1 MLSVRN
7 RVVTGTALAAL
18 CLIVLGEGVFLSL
31 SEPLTGLPVLQP
43 TADDATLVAKRRL
56 LSSADAGIVLVG
68 DSSCMMGL
76 DPVVLTAGGLPAT
89 VNLGA
94 LLSFTVAGFA
104 DLGEEALARL
114 PHARVLVLAVLPR
127 SLEVTEQR
135 AREFDLLGRYLTA
148 YGRRSPSY
156 SVGAADVWSWFVRK
170 HRLTRFPPEFGGS
183 FEEFAERIRASSGHL
198 SEKGRYAGAR
208 SNEVQREF
216 RPSDLAGQALSR
228 LARAAKQRG
237 IPFVVW
243 WSPSPEDAVTPAY
256 LEAAH
261 SFVTNMA
268 SAPDAPIDVSPPP
281 AAWPAAE
288 FGSITHVTQAGAERN
303 STELAGFLASRVALH

>member
-114 PHARVLVLAVLPR
+114 PHVRVLVLAVLPR

-135 AREFDLLGRYLTA
+135 AREF
-148 YGRRSPSY
+148 
-156 SVGAADVWSWFVRK
+156 
-170 HRLTRFPPEFGGS
+170 
-183 FEEFAERIRASSGHL
+183 
-198 SEKGRYAGAR
+198 
-208 SNEVQREF
+208 
-216 RPSDLAGQALSR
+216 
-228 LARAAKQRG
+228 
-237 IPFVVW
+237 
-243 WSPSPEDAVTPAY
+243 
-256 LEAAH
+256 
-261 SFVTNMA
+261 
-268 SAPDAPIDVSPPP
+268 
-281 AAWPAAE
+281 
-288 FGSITHVTQAGAERN
+288 
-303 STELAGFLASRVALH
+303 